1 MAPLRLQRD
10 GFNIMLINKNR
21 SFVPDNLG
29 RITFMSLTLF

>member
-1 MAPLRLQRD
+1 MAPLRLQRETV
-10 GFNIMLINKNR
+10 NIMLINKNR